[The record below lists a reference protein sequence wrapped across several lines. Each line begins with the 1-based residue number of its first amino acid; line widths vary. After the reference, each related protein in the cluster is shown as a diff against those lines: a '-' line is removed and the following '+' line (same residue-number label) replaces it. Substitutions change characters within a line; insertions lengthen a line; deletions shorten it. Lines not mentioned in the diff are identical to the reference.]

1 VEINNINKIHNKKIK
16 IMSTLI
22 SKESVI
28 EAFQFRHATKEF
40 DATKIVSVEDFK
52 YILQTAQLSPSSFGF
67 EPWHFIVVQD
77 KELRELLKPVA
88 WGAPVKLDTASHFV
102 LGLSMKAPMV
112 KWDSEYIM
120 HMMKDVKQLPSEVIE
135 MYSKFYREF
144 QERDFDLD
152 SDKKL
157 FDWASKQTYIALGNM
172 MTSAALIGIDSC
184 PIEGFHQENAEALL
198 KEKFGVDTEKF
209 GLSFMAA
216 FGYRKADPENGKS
229 RRKLEDI
236 VTWK

>member
-1 VEINNINKIHNKKIK
+1 MTTPN
-16 IMSTLI
+16 I
-22 SKESVI
+22 SKTDI
-28 EAFQFRHATKEF
+28 INAFNFRHATKEF
-40 DATKIVSVEDFK
+40 DSTKTVSDEDINF
-52 YILQTAQLSPSSFGF
+52 ILKTASLSPSSFGF

-88 WGAPVKLDTASHFV
+88 WGAPLKLDTASHFV
-102 LGLSMKAPMV
+102 LGLAMKAPMV
-112 KWDSEYIM
+112 KHDSDYIM
-120 HMMKDVKQLPSEVIE
+120 HMMKDVKHLPEDVIE

-172 MTSAALIGIDSC
+172 MTAAALIGIDSC
-184 PIEGFHQENAEALL
+184 PIEGFHQEKAEALL
-198 KEKFGVDTEKF
+198 KVKFGVDTDKY
-209 GLSFMAA
+209 GLAYMTA
-216 FGYRKADPENGKS
+216 FGYRKEDPAHEKS
-229 RRKLEDI
+229 RRNFEDI